1 MSTSMLDISEVNSP
15 VSTSNNFKVAPMR
28 TSTNLTSR
36 ALSKMSCRSEV
47 PSPLFYT
54 MDLTMSSISSIH
66 TPTSNCCS
74 EALSLKTLYSL
85 FGSLDINKPNN
96 SLPDLFKPA
105 SKGHTYKD
113 PRLSSLMPHT
123 KVDLYKSPSQ
133 LVLPLTNSLALPKLR
148 TITMMSLLSVDP
160 ASKWHKMESIIM
172 MPPLLSAAATL
183 YAIYK
188 TVPASKFPSEL
199 CEPRIISSFSPEDIL
214 AKVGHA
220 SKWHKFEFIIMM
232 PPLLSAAAMPYALY
246 KTVPASKW
254 PEICLAKPRS
264 NYKVIP
270 ASKLNKIFLVQPR
283 SISKTTPAY
292 KESRS
297 RASCQRYKVTQ
308 SSKWYEVQTLSK
320 VDVIKF
326 SSSLCLMDPRL
337 QYLTYMKSHPREGIT
352 RHSAT
357 SGQLPAC
364 RP

>member
-1 MSTSMLDISEVNSP
+1 
-15 VSTSNNFKVAPMR
+15 MR
-28 TSTNLTSR
+28 TFTSR
-36 ALSKMSCRSEV
+36 ALSKMSRSSEV

-85 FGSLDINKPNN
+85 FTSLDINKPNN

-105 SKGHTYKD
+105 SKGHTYED
-113 PRLSSLMPHT
+113 PSLSGLMPHT

-133 LVLPLTNSLALPKLR
+133 LVFPLANSLALPKLG

-160 ASKWHKMESIIM
+160 ASKWHRLE
-172 MPPLLSAAATL
+172 
-183 YAIYK
+183 Y
-188 TVPASKFPSEL
+188 
-199 CEPRIISSFSPEDIL
+199 
-214 AKVGHA
+214 
-220 SKWHKFEFIIMM
+220 IIMM
-232 PPLLSAAAMPYALY
+232 PPLLSAAAMLYALY

-283 SISKTTPAY
+283 SISKTAPAY

-297 RASCQRYKVTQ
+297 RAS
-308 SSKWYEVQTLSK
+308 
-320 VDVIKF
+320 
-326 SSSLCLMDPRL
+326 
-337 QYLTYMKSHPREGIT
+337 GT
-352 RHSAT
+352 R
-357 SGQLPAC
+357 
-364 RP
+364 